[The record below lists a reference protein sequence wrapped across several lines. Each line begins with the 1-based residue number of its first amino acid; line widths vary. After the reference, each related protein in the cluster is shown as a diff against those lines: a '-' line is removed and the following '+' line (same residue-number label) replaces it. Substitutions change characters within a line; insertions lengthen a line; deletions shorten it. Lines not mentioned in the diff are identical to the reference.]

1 MYEMMFIAGAVL
13 AGIFL
18 VFAIVFFVKDDVAKR
33 IGDLTGWTAKHEI
46 KKRTQMG
53 VEAVSKN
60 EALHAKD
67 ADIVV
72 KNLEISEDEATDLLS
87 DEATELL
94 VDEATTLL
102 ASEET
107 ELLVDEA
114 TTLLVNEETELLVD
128 EETILLSSE
137 ETEFLTEEATTLL
150 TNEDEFIDEDETGLL
165 TSGDTEWLMRDRPT
179 YETAKEETLSKGV
192 EMPSIFEVE
201 EETVVVHTE
210 ESI

>member
-1 MYEMMFIAGAVL
+1 MNMYEIMFIVGAIL

-33 IGDLTGWTAKHEI
+33 IGDVTGWTAKHEI

-53 VEAVSKN
+53 AEAVSKN

-72 KNLEISEDEATDLLS
+72 KNLELSEDEATDLLS
-87 DEATELL
+87 E
-94 VDEATTLL
+94 EATTLL
-102 ASEET
+102 AEEAT

-114 TTLLVNEETELLVD
+114 TTLLVNEETELLAD
-128 EETILLSSE
+128 EATTLLVNE
-137 ETEFLTEEATTLL
+137 ETEFLTEEETTLL
-150 TNEDEFIDEDETGLL
+150 TNEDAFIDEEETGLL
-165 TSGDTEWLMRDRPT
+165 TSGDTEWLMKDRAT
-179 YETAKEETLSKGV
+179 YETAKEETFGKGV
-192 EMPSIFEVE
+192 EMPSVFEVE